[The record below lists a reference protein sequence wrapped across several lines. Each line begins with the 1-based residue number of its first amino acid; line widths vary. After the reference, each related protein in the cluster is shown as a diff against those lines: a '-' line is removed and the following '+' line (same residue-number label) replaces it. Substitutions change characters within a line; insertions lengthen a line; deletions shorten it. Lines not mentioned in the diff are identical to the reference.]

1 MSGVIVTL
9 KHVLT
14 VPMYRDRAG
23 LCRLGTRRWV
33 QAHGW
38 DFRQL
43 VKTGLPVEELE
54 KVDDVM
60 AQAVAKWARE
70 CAARGE

>member
-1 MSGVIVTL
+1 MSQVIVTL

-14 VPMYRDRAG
+14 VPMYRDAPG
-23 LCRLGTRRWV
+23 LCRLGARRWV
-33 QAHGW
+33 QAQGW
-38 DFRQL
+38 DFRKL

-54 KVDDVM
+54 AVDDVM

-70 CAARGE
+70 CAAQGE